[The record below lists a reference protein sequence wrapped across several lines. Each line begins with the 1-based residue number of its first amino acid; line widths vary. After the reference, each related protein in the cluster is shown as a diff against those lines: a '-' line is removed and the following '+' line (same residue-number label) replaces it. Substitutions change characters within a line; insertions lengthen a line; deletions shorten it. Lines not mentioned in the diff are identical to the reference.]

1 MVDRLGVQQLKK
13 DTFFSAMDY
22 YLVIP
27 VLSITMIGLYVL
39 NKVLSSGF
47 KDYPINFY
55 KQTGAALVGI
65 VIALFLCL
73 IEVPTLRLI
82 GFGVYGVGIALL
94 VLVLVDGFDMTSQ
107 WGADSW
113 IKVPVIGT
121 FQPSE
126 LTKIGLAMVSAI
138 IFEKMD
144 SRRFTWWQGGLL
156 LALLYGLPVALIMKQ
171 PDFGTTMVIVFMF
184 LCTLFIWGI
193 RWRYILLGLSGAVI
207 LVPIVWTFYFSPFQK
222 DRILTFLYPG
232 HDPAASYNLLQA
244 RLAIATGGLT
254 GSKLDSPIHVP
265 VKESDFIYTAV
276 SEHMGFIGTTAL
288 IILIFLFLSRCLYVS
303 SRMREH
309 QPAASYM
316 VVSLTASLAFH
327 YIENLGMCVGLLPIT
342 GIPLPFVSLG
352 GSAMLVNFFALGLIL
367 SVSMERN
374 VVEIQ
379 T

>member
-1 MVDRLGVQQLKK
+1 MTDRLGVQQLKK

-22 YLVIP
+22 FLIVP
-27 VLSITMIGLYVL
+27 VLSITLIGLYVL

-65 VIALFLCL
+65 VIALFLCV
-73 IEVPTLRLI
+73 IEVPTLRLV
-82 GFGVYGVGIALL
+82 GFAVYGVGLVLL
-94 VLVLVDGFDMTSQ
+94 VYVLVDGFDMTSQ

-113 IKVPVIGT
+113 MKLPLLGT

-126 LTKIGLAMVSAI
+126 LIKIGLAMVSAV

-144 SRRFTWWQGGLL
+144 SHRYTWWQGGLL
-156 LALLYGLPVALIMKQ
+156 LAGLYALPILLIMKQ

-193 RWRYILLGLSGAVI
+193 RWRYILIGLSGAVI
-207 LVPIVWTFYFSPFQK
+207 LLPIVWTFYFSPYQK

-244 RLAIATGGLT
+244 RMAIASGGLT
-254 GSKLDSPIHVP
+254 GSTLESPIHVP
-265 VKESDFIYTAV
+265 VKEADFIYTAV

-288 IILIFLFLSRCLYVS
+288 IILIFLFLGRCLYVS
-303 SRMREH
+303 SRIRSR

-316 VVSLTASLAFH
+316 VVALTASLAFH

-352 GSAMLVNFFALGLIL
+352 GTAMIVNFFALGVIL

-374 VVEIQ
+374 TARVD
-379 T
+379 

>member
-1 MVDRLGVQQLKK
+1 MQQLKK

-22 YLVIP
+22 YLIVP
-27 VLSITMIGLYVL
+27 VLSITLIGLYVL
-39 NKVLSSGF
+39 NKVLSTGF
-47 KDYPINFY
+47 KDYPVNFY
-55 KQTGAALVGI
+55 KQTGAVLVGI

-73 IEVPTLRLI
+73 IEVPTLRLV
-82 GFGVYGVGIALL
+82 GFAVYGVGLGLL
-94 VLVLVDGFDMTSQ
+94 VYVLVDSYDMTAQ

-113 IKVPVIGT
+113 MEVPIIGT

-126 LTKIGLAMVSAI
+126 LIKIGLAMVSAV
-138 IFEKMD
+138 IFEQMD
-144 SRRFTWWQGGLL
+144 NHRFNWWQGGLL
-156 LALLYGLPVALIMKQ
+156 LVATYAPPILLVMKQ

-193 RWRYILLGLSGAVI
+193 RWRYILIGLSGAVI
-207 LVPIVWTFYFSPFQK
+207 LVPIVWTFYFSPYQK

-254 GSKLDSPIHVP
+254 GSTLDSPVHVP
-265 VKESDFIYTAV
+265 VKEADFIYTAV

-288 IILIFLFLSRCLYVS
+288 VILIFLFLGRCLYVS
-303 SRMREH
+303 SRIRARH
-309 QPAASYM
+309 PAASYM
-316 VVSLTASLAFH
+316 VVALTASLGFH

-352 GSAMLVNFFALGLIL
+352 GTAMIVNFFALGVIL

-374 VVEIQ
+374 TVRVD
-379 T
+379 